1 MLALNLSWQRITF
14 RKRRFSTPIFGMSTP
29 IFGISTSTFNIA
41 SSTKT
46 PPYSYWSIHQNCI
59 HNTQQYRCTGMCLTC
74 LTKLCHTYLK
84 EMLITVRVFRRT
96 AQTAMARQSIFCWQ
110 LLGEF
115 RTPTLVKSLSAS
127 RTFWRAKMRRS
138 GQGLRELPQ
147 LPARQVRMEEE
158 EGVTQ

>member
-1 MLALNLSWQRITF
+1 
-14 RKRRFSTPIFGMSTP
+14 
-29 IFGISTSTFNIA
+29 
-41 SSTKT
+41 
-46 PPYSYWSIHQNCI
+46 
-59 HNTQQYRCTGMCLTC
+59 MCSTC
-74 LTKLCHTYLK
+74 LTKLGHTYLK
-84 EMLITVRVFRRT
+84 EMLITVRVFLRT

-127 RTFWRAKMRRS
+127 RTFQRAKMRRG

-158 EGVTQ
+158 EGVEEEEEEDLDHAKEGTFDPDFETLLGEILQVE

>member
-1 MLALNLSWQRITF
+1 
-14 RKRRFSTPIFGMSTP
+14 
-29 IFGISTSTFNIA
+29 
-41 SSTKT
+41 
-46 PPYSYWSIHQNCI
+46 
-59 HNTQQYRCTGMCLTC
+59 
-74 LTKLCHTYLK
+74 
-84 EMLITVRVFRRT
+84 MLITVRVFLRT

-127 RTFWRAKMRRS
+127 RTFRRAKMRRG

-158 EGVTQ
+158 EGVEEEEEEDLDHAKEGTFDPDFETLLGEILQVE

>member
-1 MLALNLSWQRITF
+1 
-14 RKRRFSTPIFGMSTP
+14 
-29 IFGISTSTFNIA
+29 
-41 SSTKT
+41 
-46 PPYSYWSIHQNCI
+46 
-59 HNTQQYRCTGMCLTC
+59 
-74 LTKLCHTYLK
+74 
-84 EMLITVRVFRRT
+84 MLITVRVFLRT

-127 RTFWRAKMRRS
+127 RTFRRAKMRRG

-158 EGVTQ
+158 EGLEEEEEDLDNAEEEEEDLDHAEEGTFDPDFGPLLGEILQVE